1 MAESTTA
8 APAGP
13 LAGMRILDLTTVLLG
28 PYATKILGDLGADVI
43 KVEPIAGEGRRFGGP
58 SRHKGMGCTFMVLNR
73 AKRGIAINLKEPAGR
88 DAFLRLAATADAVV
102 HNSRVQAMV
111 RLGLG
116 YDGVRKVKPDIV
128 YCYAVGFGSKGRYA
142 GRPAYDDVIQGLSG
156 LPALFAQIAGKPQ
169 FVPVNVADRV
179 CGIYLANATLAAL
192 LHRART
198 GAGQQ
203 VEVPMF
209 EMMAEFVLSEH
220 IWDDYFV
227 PPVQTGNKIR
237 LFDRRPYKTQDGYI
251 CVMASNDRMFAAFC
265 DLIGRPEL
273 KSDPRF
279 SERSVRAAHLKDVYA
294 ITEAALA
301 ARTSAEWLRLLEQ
314 ADIPA
319 TPMHTLD
326 TLLLDPHLDDVDFFQ
341 VEEHPTEGKIRSMRL
356 PMHFSATPAVN
367 RRPTP
372 HIGEH
377 TVEVLREAGL
387 SAEEVER
394 LLATGVVRAT
404 VPGSPSPARST
415 PADRESA

>member
-1 MAESTTA
+1 MAETTTA
-8 APAGP
+8 PPSGP

-43 KVEPIAGEGRRFGGP
+43 KVEQIAGEGRRFSGP

-73 AKRGIAINLKEPAGR
+73 AKRGIAIDLKAAAGR
-88 DAFLRLAATADAVV
+88 EAFLRLAATADAVV

-111 RLGLG
+111 RLGLD
-116 YDGVRKVKPDIV
+116 YEGVRKVKPDIV
-128 YCYAVGFGSKGRYA
+128 YCYAAGFGSKGRYA

-156 LPALFAQIAGKPQ
+156 LPALFSQIAGKPQ

-198 GAGQQ
+198 GEGQQ

-209 EMMAEFVLSEH
+209 ETMAEFVLSEH

-227 PPVQTGNKIR
+227 PPAQTKNKIR
-237 LFDRRPYKTQDGYI
+237 LFDRRPYRTKDGYI
-251 CVMASNDRMFAAFC
+251 CVMASNDRMFGSFC

-273 KSDPRF
+273 KDDPRF
-279 SERSVRAAHLKDVYA
+279 KERSVRAAHLKDVYA
-294 ITEAALA
+294 ITEEALA
-301 ARTSAEWLRLLEQ
+301 ARTSAEWLSLLEQ

-319 TPMHTLD
+319 TPMHTLQ
-326 TLLLDPHLDDVDFFQ
+326 TLLEDPHLADVDFFQ

-356 PMHFSATPAVN
+356 PMHFSRSPALN
-367 RRPTP
+367 HRPTP

-377 TVEVLREAGL
+377 TIEVLREAGL
-387 SAEEVER
+387 SGQEIER
-394 LLATGVVRAT
+394 LLGAGVVRAT
-404 VPGSPSPARST
+404 IPGEEQT
-415 PADRESA
+415 PAANPPRRDSA